1 MKVLCKTVIFSGLFI
16 MLIGCK
22 HEAKKT
28 EGQKEITKTEV
39 VKDSKAEI
47 LKNEGQQNNANCF
60 TQKDIEN
67 LNLFF
72 KSISDKNP
80 SPSLASIDS
89 SNEKFEKKD
98 LLELKKLFGKESF
111 DSYELKN
118 DKSNCDDD
126 LALFIYYRE
135 KYDDGDEIHYSEI
148 SRMYKLTKTDGLVQ
162 LKFLSIAG

>member
-1 MKVLCKTVIFSGLFI
+1 MKSNIAILILSLFLMFACKQEV
-16 MLIGCK
+16 
-22 HEAKKT
+22 KKEYQRET
-28 EGQKEITKTEV
+28 TKEEV
-39 VKDSKAEI
+39 VKGSKAEI
-47 LKNEGQQNNANCF
+47 LKNEDQQNNANCF

-80 SPSLASIDS
+80 SPSLALIDS
-89 SNEKFEKKD
+89 PNEKFEEED

-148 SRMYKLTKTDGLVQ
+148 SRMYKLTKTNGVVQ
-162 LKFLSIAG
+162 LKFLSTAG